1 MTALRKTLL
10 ILWLAGAAVILS
22 SRLQGQDAAA
32 ATGTATYPLRQ
43 ILIAESVEAASAL
56 SYVPN
61 GGFVVLSPALS
72 FVNAKELTKL
82 LAAGEN
88 RPIDDRLL
96 VAIAQVVEGFLRR
109 NDFPIATAV
118 IPQQKITDGALRV
131 AVLLGK
137 FREIRIQGNRWF
149 SESLLRDKL
158 HVERGEVL
166 RLSDLERAVNWTND
180 SPFRRVRVHIDPIP
194 NSDEANLIVGVQERL
209 PLRLSGSIDN
219 GGNDVIGQYRI
230 IAGVSYGNMWGRD
243 HSASYQ
249 FVTTDEPKIYQAHG
263 FNYRVPLAWR
273 HTLQLTASY
282 AHATPTFY
290 EGLFAQDGEN
300 ASADLRYSIPLKS
313 GDNPLEAF
321 ASLGYKQSNNN
332 LEFGGTQV
340 QNSKTDSFGLSLGVS
355 KVRRDRKGAWILG
368 ASVTGSPGGINSRNR
383 DAVFD
388 NARIGAKASYIYGNF
403 TLQRLLVLAH
413 GWEFSSRAA
422 LQLSSGKLLANEQ
435 FSGGGAATA
444 RGFDENTIL
453 GDEGFALSNEI
464 LSPVHRKPLPFLS
477 KSRAPLESRALLFFD
492 AVHASLKHAYSF
504 DRPLL
509 PLASVGVGLRMS
521 LPNNFALTADYGWQ
535 VSRLAPNLERDTRA
549 HVKLVLAY

>member
-1 MTALRKTLL
+1 MTALRHTLL
-10 ILWLAGAAVILS
+10 LGLAGFAASLS
-22 SRLQGQDAAA
+22 SLLHGQDSAASAA
-32 ATGTATYPLRQ
+32 ATAYPLRQ
-43 ILIAESVEAASAL
+43 ILIAESVEAASKL
-56 SYVPN
+56 TFVPN

-88 RPIDDRLL
+88 RLIDDRLL

-109 NDFPIATAV
+109 NDFPIATAI
-118 IPQQKITDGALRV
+118 IPQQKITDGSLRV

-137 FREIRIQGNRWF
+137 FREIRFQGNRWF
-149 SESLLRDKL
+149 SDSLLRDKL

-180 SPFRRVRVHIDPIP
+180 SPFRRIRVHIDPIP

-209 PLRLSGSIDN
+209 PLRLSGSVDN
-219 GGNDVIGQYRI
+219 GGNEVIGQYRFV
-230 IAGVSYGNMWGRD
+230 AGVSYGNMWGRD

-249 FVTTDEPKIYQAHG
+249 FVTTDKPSIYKAHG
-263 FNYRVPLAWR
+263 LNYRVPLAWR

-300 ASADLRYSIPLKS
+300 ASVDLRYSVPLKS
-313 GDNPLEAF
+313 GDSPLEAF

-340 QNSKTDSFGLSLGVS
+340 QNSKTDSFGLSLGLS
-355 KVRRDRKGAWILG
+355 KIRRDTKGAWILG
-368 ASVTGSPGGINSRNR
+368 ATVTGSPGGINSRNR
-383 DAVFD
+383 DAVFG
-388 NARIGAKASYIYGNF
+388 NARIGAEASYVYGNL
-403 TLQRLLVLAH
+403 TLQRLLVLTK
-413 GWEFSSRAA
+413 GWELNSRAA
-422 LQLSSGKLLANEQ
+422 LQVSSGKLLANEQ
-435 FSGGGAATA
+435 FAGGGASTA
-444 RGFDENTIL
+444 RGYDENSIL

-464 LSPVHRKPLPFLS
+464 LSPVHRKALPFLG
-477 KSRAPLESRALLFFD
+477 KSRAPLEARYLFFFD
-492 AVHASLKHAYSF
+492 AVRSSLKHAYSF
-504 DRPLL
+504 DRPLR

-521 LPNNFALTADYGWQ
+521 LPNNFAFTADYGWQ
-535 VSRLAPNLERDTRA
+535 LTRLAPGIDRDSKG
-549 HVKLVLAY
+549 HLKLVLAY